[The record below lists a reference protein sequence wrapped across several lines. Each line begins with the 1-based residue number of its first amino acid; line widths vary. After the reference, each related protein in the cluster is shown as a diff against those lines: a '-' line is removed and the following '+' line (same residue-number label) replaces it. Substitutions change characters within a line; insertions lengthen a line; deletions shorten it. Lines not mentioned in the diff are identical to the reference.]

1 MKFVPKLMVI
11 VIALISCS
19 LALTLVIGQTSG
31 GNLQKSTKTITEWQ
45 FKWGSE
51 AVLNINNRAL
61 DLDED
66 WFTYRQSE
74 PLPSKPSNTNI
85 AWIKVSIPVMKWSNP
100 AILISRIYGKHIVM
114 SIDNKLIYESN
125 RNYSYDAH
133 KIVVPLNP
141 SDTGKLLYIGIEA
154 EKAKIGI
161 HSSIILGDY
170 TELFSKFVKQDIID
184 VIIGSAFIFIA
195 VVMLICTIFITR
207 NFVSSWVSLCVIILS
222 TGILV
227 LTYSSYL
234 YDLYGNYGKTY
245 TFLFDCALLIIL
257 PTVTYF
263 FEKIQGNGYHAI
275 ISRYRKFQIAYSILC
290 FVCMIVTVVALDKY
304 HELNYFISVTL
315 LGYTMII
322 QCLML
327 LVTLIIYAVKGNKD
341 VYIFSIGIGLFTG
354 TSLLDL
360 IIFYIKSGNYEFIL
374 WKWGIVGSITILI
387 IIIGRKFAD
396 SHEQIVKYSKEQ
408 ELFNIELQR
417 SEKME
422 IISELAASVAHEVR
436 NPLQVSRGFI
446 QLLIEENEQ
455 QQQPYLLM
463 ALEELDRASSIITD
477 FLTFAEPE
485 FDQVTRL
492 NISKEL
498 RHIEEILLPLTNL
511 QNGIITI
518 DVPHDLY
525 VAGNSSKFKQAF
537 INMMKNSIEALN
549 DNGDIRVWAYE
560 AEAEVVIHIRDNGE
574 GMDPMV
580 ISRLGEP
587 YFSNKTKGTGL
598 GLMVSY
604 RIVEVMNGSITFTSE
619 KGVGTEVIIKFP
631 SIL

>member
-1 MKFVPKLMVI
+1 MVI
-11 VIALISCS
+11 LIALILCS
-19 LALTLVIGQTSG
+19 FALTLVIGQPSG
-31 GNLQKSTKTITEWQ
+31 GDLQKSTKTITEWQ

-51 AVLNINNRAL
+51 AVLNISNTTL
-61 DLDED
+61 DLVEG
-66 WFTYRQSE
+66 WSTYKQSE
-74 PLPSKPSNTNI
+74 PLPSKPRNTNI

-114 SIDNKLIYESN
+114 SIDDKLIYESN
-125 RNYSYDAH
+125 RNYSYDVN
-133 KIVVPLNP
+133 KIVVPLKP
-141 SDTGKLLYIGIEA
+141 SDTSKLLYIGIEA
-154 EKAKIGI
+154 EKEKIGI
-161 HSSIILGDY
+161 QSSIILGDY

-184 VIIGSAFIFIA
+184 VILGSAFIFIA

-207 NFVSSWVSLCVIILS
+207 NFISSWVSLCVIILS

-234 YDLYGNYGKTY
+234 YDLYDNHGKIY
-245 TFLFDCALLIIL
+245 TCLFDCALLIIL

-263 FEKIQGNGYHAI
+263 FEKIQGNGYHPI
-275 ISRYRKFQIAYSILC
+275 ISRYRKFQIVYSILC
-290 FVCMIVTVVALDKY
+290 FICMIVTVVVLDKY
-304 HELNYFISVTL
+304 HELNYFISVTI

-327 LVTLIIYAVKGNKD
+327 LVTLIINAVKGNKD
-341 VYIFSIGIGLFTG
+341 AYIFSIGIGIFTG
-354 TSLLDL
+354 ASLIDL
-360 IIFYIKSGNYEFIL
+360 IIFYIKSGNYEFSL
-374 WKWGIVGSITILI
+374 WKWGIIGSITILI
-387 IIIGRKFAD
+387 IIIGSKFAD
-396 SHEQIVKYSKEQ
+396 SHDQIVKYSKEQ

-455 QQQPYLLM
+455 QQPYLLM
-463 ALEELDRASSIITD
+463 ALEELNRASSIITD

-492 NISKEL
+492 NISEEL
-498 RHIEEILLPLTNL
+498 RHIEGILLPLTNL
-511 QNGIITI
+511 QKGIITI
-518 DVPHDLY
+518 DVPQDLY

-560 AEAEVVIHIRDNGE
+560 ADDEVVIHIKDNGE
-574 GMDPMV
+574 GMSPMV
-580 ISRLGEP
+580 LSRLGEP

-604 RIVEVMNGSITFTSE
+604 RIVEVMKGSITFTSE
-619 KGVGTEVIIKFP
+619 EGVGTEVIIKFP